1 MNTSSC
7 LLHLEGG
14 GVPGLQASP
23 LLVHLVLKRE
33 CMPGKHSPNK
43 ATASAPNPSLP
54 YWSLYPVLQGCFSP
68 LPHLL
73 LCPCPPWP
81 SITSQFP
88 LPEIQSSLR
97 SETLNLLCLHS
108 RHLKAT
114 LNSYDYARPSCSAG
128 TSASHIQLQ
137 SLPLQTCLLS
147 CSFLCTFLE
156 FVVCSLASV
165 TAVTQERIHFEQSF
179 VPFLELQQYLT
190 SNIRHMR
197 ACETDECVNL

>member
-1 MNTSSC
+1 MPKPDDLQQIDLTLTVFRVSVPMAPSHPQYQSQTPLCSGLVLWEGLMNTSSC

-33 CMPGKHSPNK
+33 CMPGKYSPNK

-73 LCPCPPWP
+73 LCPCPPWS

-88 LPEIQSSLR
+88 LPETQSSLR

-114 LNSYDYARPSCSAG
+114 
-128 TSASHIQLQ
+128 
-137 SLPLQTCLLS
+137 
-147 CSFLCTFLE
+147 
-156 FVVCSLASV
+156 
-165 TAVTQERIHFEQSF
+165 
-179 VPFLELQQYLT
+179 
-190 SNIRHMR
+190 
-197 ACETDECVNL
+197 